1 MKNKNLDSYQGKRSY
16 RLLALLASAVLI
28 LSLTVSLQLG
38 REAALA
44 CLVWATAAAL
54 LVSLLVTALGSIHKD
69 FLSQFVS
76 GPCDGGERQM

>member
-44 CLVWATAAAL
+44 CLVWSTAAAL
-54 LVSLLVTALGSIHKD
+54 LVSLLVTAFGSIRED

-76 GPCDGGERQM
+76 TPCDGGETQI